1 MPQHT
6 VASFDQDLK
15 KLSGLVNDMGTLVSA
30 QLGRTLA
37 AMRQRDVAMAESVIA
52 GDTQID
58 TQCAEIESLVI
69 SYIAKRQPVAIDL
82 REIISTLKISTD
94 LERAGDLAK
103 STAKRLITIG
113 GDAKLS
119 GVAASFSTLGERVEE
134 QLVNVLAAYAN
145 RDDKLA
151 LDVWSGDVDIDM
163 LHTSLFREL
172 LTYMMED
179 PRHIGYCAHLMFCA
193 KNLERIG
200 DHATNI
206 AESVHYIISG
216 QLISAER
223 PKGQSDS
230 GI

>member
-6 VASFDQDLK
+6 VASFDSDLK
-15 KLSGLVNDMGTLVSA
+15 KLSGLVNEMASQVCT
-30 QLGRTLA
+30 QLNRTLT

-52 GDTQID
+52 TDAQID
-58 TQCAEIESLVI
+58 ARCQGIENMVI
-69 SYIAKRQPVAIDL
+69 ATIAKRQPVAVDL

-113 GDAKLS
+113 TDAKLG
-119 GVAASFSTLGERVEE
+119 GVAASFATLGERVEE
-134 QLVNVLAAYAN
+134 QLVNVTKAYAT
-145 RDDKLA
+145 RDNKLA
-151 LDVWSGDVDIDM
+151 LEVWAGDVDIDM

-206 AESVHYIISG
+206 AESVHYIVTG

>member
-1 MPQHT
+1 MTQHT
-6 VASFDQDLK
+6 VASFDSDLK
-15 KLSGLVNDMGTLVSA
+15 KLSGLVNDMGQQVCT
-30 QLGRTLA
+30 QLGQTLT
-37 AMRQRDVAMAESVIA
+37 AMRERDVALADNVIA
-52 GDTQID
+52 SDVLID
-58 TQCAEIESLVI
+58 KQCAEIESLVV
-69 SYIAKRQPVAIDL
+69 SFIAKRQPVAIDL

-113 GDAKLS
+113 SDAKLG
-119 GVAASFSTLGERVEE
+119 GVGASFATLGEHVEE
-134 QLVNVLAAYAN
+134 QLANVIKAYAT

-151 LDVWSGDVDIDM
+151 LQVWAGDVDIDM

-206 AESVHYIISG
+206 AESVHYILTG
-216 QLISAER
+216 QLISVSR

>member
-1 MPQHT
+1 MSQHT
-6 VASFDQDLK
+6 VASFDSDLK
-15 KLSGLVNDMGTLVSA
+15 KLSGLVIDMGKLVST
-30 QLGRTLA
+30 QLNRTLT
-37 AMRQRDVAMAESVIA
+37 AMRQRDVGIAESVIS
-52 GDTQID
+52 GDAQID

-69 SYIAKRQPVAIDL
+69 SFIAKRQPVAIDL

-119 GVAASFSTLGERVEE
+119 GVAASFSTLGERVEA
-134 QLVNVLAAYAN
+134 QLANVLTAYAT

-151 LDVWSGDVDIDM
+151 LEVWAGDVDIDM